1 MADRIFETGNQIE
14 ERKGA
19 LQSLSKNYHKPEMSK
34 KQFEEL
40 QKKMEEA
47 KNANRRRRLQRRLIK
62 LTSTAAAFL
71 AVFIILP
78 NVSSSIAYAMEQVP
92 VIRSI
97 VKAVTFRNYEYED
110 TRHKAEINVAE
121 LTVEQLTSDTRLQ
134 KKLERTIDRI
144 NAEIKEI
151 TNEVQAQFEESL
163 QEEAGYR
170 DVIVKNEVLNTT
182 KDYFTLK
189 VTCYEGSG
197 SGYER
202 NYYYT
207 IDLNTGQRLHL
218 RDIFEE
224 NTDYLVRISD
234 NIKTQMKQQMKTDED
249 KIYWLDS
256 GYDEWNFK
264 TITNKT
270 AFYINEANDIV
281 ICFDEGEV
289 GPMSMGTVAFEIPSE
304 VVRDIR
310 K

>member
-14 ERKGA
+14 EGKEA

-256 GYDEWNFK
+256 KYDEWNFK

>member
-1 MADRIFETGNQIE
+1 MTDRMFETDDQTKKE
-14 ERKGA
+14 KEA

-47 KNANRRRRLQRRLIK
+47 KNDNRRKRLQSRLVK
-62 LTSTAAAFL
+62 LASTAAAFL

-110 TRHKAEINVAE
+110 TRHKAEINVAK
-121 LTVEQLTSDTRLQ
+121 LTVEQLTSDTKLQ
-134 KKLERTIDRI
+134 KKLEHTIDKI

-151 TNEVQAQFEESL
+151 TNEIQAQFEDSL
-163 QEEAGYR
+163 QEEAGYQ

-182 KDYFTLK
+182 EDYFTLK
-189 VTCYEGSG
+189 VICYEGSG

-202 NYYYT
+202 DYYYT
-207 IDLNTGQRLHL
+207 IDLNTGERLQL
-218 RDIFEE
+218 SDIFEE
-224 NTDYLVRISD
+224 NSDYIARISD
-234 NIKTQMKQQMKTDED
+234 NIKAQMKQQMAADEE

-256 GYDEWNFK
+256 EYDEWNFK
-264 TITNKT
+264 TITDET
-270 AFYINEANDIV
+270 AFYINEANNIV

-304 VVRDIR
+304 VIRDIR